1 MKINIYS
8 IVKPSNDDFDN
19 LIKEFIKSS
28 IGAWEQRITFKGITV
43 SRQGAK
49 INIEVHYVVNETSTS
64 QYLYLTYDKN
74 ENSLNS
80 Y

>member
-1 MKINIYS
+1 MGTKDY
-8 IVKPSNDDFDN
+8 
-19 LIKEFIKSS
+19 L
-28 IGAWEQRITFKGITV
+28 KGITV